1 MPVEVDHLR
10 SKISSPYNNTSFL
23 LNKETNLHKITRKE
37 IGDRILGGV
46 NLQKFNNLRTNCLKE
61 KINKGRV

>member
-37 IGDRILGGV
+37 IGDRILGG
-46 NLQKFNNLRTNCLKE
+46 KFT
-61 KINKGRV
+61 KIQQFKNKLPKREDK

>member
-10 SKISSPYNNTSFL
+10 SKISSPHNNTFFL

-37 IGDRILGGV
+37 IRNRILGV
-46 NLQKFNNLRTNCLKE
+46 NLQNTNNLSVNCLKRE
-61 KINKGRV
+61 DK

>member
-37 IGDRILGGV
+37 IGDRILGGCSDP
-46 NLQKFNNLRTNCLKE
+46 KKLRKKTIKTA
-61 KINKGRV
+61 KINP

>member
-23 LNKETNLHKITRKE
+23 LNKEINLHKITRKE
-37 IGDRILGGV
+37 IGDRILGG
-46 NLQKFNNLRTNCLKE
+46 KFT
-61 KINKGRV
+61 KI

>member
-37 IGDRILGGV
+37 IGDRILGGE
-46 NLQKFNNLRTNCLKE
+46 FT
-61 KINKGRV
+61 KI